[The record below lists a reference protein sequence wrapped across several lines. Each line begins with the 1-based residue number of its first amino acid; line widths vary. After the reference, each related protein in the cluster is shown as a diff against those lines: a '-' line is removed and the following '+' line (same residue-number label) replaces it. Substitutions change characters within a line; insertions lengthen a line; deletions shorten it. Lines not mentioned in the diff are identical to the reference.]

1 MNRVQ
6 LGLCLQGADLLQGHM
21 RGLDRSLD
29 SAIKRQDWAA
39 VDAALDPLVHIA
51 GVLIRKL
58 AIVSGTSG
66 VAAFTAVVARCDP
79 EHTNEYEILE
89 SLLSIV
95 ITGGVPDRITCNT
108 ALLAFAAQEVGSNAI
123 ALIAEATDEH
133 PFKVVGGL
141 AKLLNA
147 QDPSVQLT
155 DYASASATL
164 TVYALDPAMAASRKG
179 TADLVVR
186 LTGRVADNSYSVAQS
201 LHEGGETNAGLAYS
215 GLARVAMTATSLSAG
230 VLGMIADSNHY
241 SWSALLR
248 QVAECEYLLWKF
260 SAESA
265 SVMDW
270 IGSGR
275 EEREARWKP
284 ARLYSDDDNDYRRK
298 DYSLHC
304 EFGGHPTPDG
314 TLAAGQIL
322 TPEQDATQAA
332 NGYTHLLQH
341 LHSIFEFA
349 VACAD
354 DLDRLHKRPPTVSDD
369 VRNEYGQAVALHLKT
384 DKFGPAT
391 AYFSDPL
398 P

>member
-1 MNRVQ
+1 MNRAQ
-6 LGLCLQGADLLQGHM
+6 LDLCLQGADLLKGHM

-29 SAIKRQDWAA
+29 SAIKRQDRAA
-39 VDAALDPLVHIA
+39 VEAALDPLVHVA

-66 VAAFTAVVARCDP
+66 SAAFTDVVARCDP
-79 EHTNEYEILE
+79 EYANEYDILE

-108 ALLAFAAQEVGSNAI
+108 ALLAIAAQEVGANAI
-123 ALIAEATDEH
+123 GLIAETTHEH

-147 QDPSVQLT
+147 QDPSVQVT
-155 DYASASATL
+155 DNASASAAL

-201 LHEGGETNAGLAYS
+201 LHEGGETDAGLAYS

-270 IGSGR
+270 LGSGR
-275 EEREARWKP
+275 EEREARWP
-284 ARLYSDDDNDYRRK
+284 SRLYSDDDNDYRRK

-354 DLDRLHKRPPTVSDD
+354 DLDTLHKRLPTVPED
-369 VRNEYGQAVALHLKT
+369 VRNEYAEAVALHLKT

-391 AYFSDPL
+391 AHFSDPL